1 MMSVSSRV
9 RATTIGDLLGDAAP
23 PSARRVPIK
32 DIAQDSRRVVPGSL
46 FLAVAGETHHGLDFL
61 KEAMDAGATAVAWEP
76 SPEFAGPVVA
86 PPSICF
92 PVDDLRRRLGEIAD
106 RFFGAPSR
114 RADVVGVTGTNGKT
128 TCAYLIARALGIAGR
143 KAGYMGTIGTGF
155 PDHLLPSELTT
166 ADAIETHRRLARL
179 VDDGATAAAMEVSSH
194 ALDQG
199 RVQGVRF
206 KAGVFTNLSREH
218 LDYHGDMAAYTEAKR
233 RLFQTPEL
241 KWAVANT
248 DDPAG
253 AGMLEAAGPA
263 VRKVAVGS
271 GFQSA
276 ADRNLVLREVL
287 AEPGGMAVRLDG
299 DWGEMEI
306 SSRLFGRFNADNLA
320 LALAVLLV
328 MDVPAAQACSALS
341 HVPAPPGRMEIFPSA
356 DSTGPSLVVDYA
368 HTPDALEKA
377 LSALRLHCR
386 GRLTVVFGC
395 GGDRDRGKRPEM
407 GRVAEEL
414 ADVVML
420 TDDNLRSEDGGRIV
434 EDIIAGMRMR
444 PEVIRDREAAIRS
457 AYGQSGEGDVV
468 LVAGKGHEDYQIVGA
483 ECRRYSDRDVADR
496 LAGGAA

>member
-1 MMSVSSRV
+1 MMPVSPRV

-23 PSARRVPIK
+23 ASARQVPVT
-32 DIAQDSRRVVPGSL
+32 DITQDSRRVVPGSL

-61 KEAMDAGATAVAWEP
+61 KEAVDAGATAVAWEP
-76 SPEFAGPVVA
+76 SPGFAGPVIA
-86 PPSICF
+86 PPSVCF
-92 PVDDLRRRLGEIAD
+92 PVEDLRRRLGEIAD

-128 TCAYLIARALGIAGR
+128 TCAYLIARALGLAGR
-143 KAGYMGTIGTGF
+143 RAGYMGTIGTGF
-155 PDHLLPSELTT
+155 PDHLAPSELTT
-166 ADAIETHRRLARL
+166 VDAVETHRRLAGL
-179 VDDGATAAAMEVSSH
+179 IDDGACAAAMEVSSH
-194 ALDQG
+194 ALYQG
-199 RVQGVRF
+199 RVRGVRF

-233 RLFQTPEL
+233 RLFATPGL
-241 KWAVANT
+241 QWAVANT

-253 AGMLEAAGPA
+253 TEMLDAAGAA
-263 VRKVAVGS
+263 VRKVSVGS
-271 GFQSA
+271 CFRPA
-276 ADRNLVLREVL
+276 ADKNLVLRDVL
-287 AEPGGMAVRLDG
+287 AEPGGMTVRFDG

-306 SSRLFGRFNADNLA
+306 PSRLVGRFNADNLA

-328 MDVPAAQACSALS
+328 MDVPVEQACSALS
-341 HVPAPPGRMEIFPSA
+341 RVTAPPGRMEIFRSA
-356 DSTGPSLVVDYA
+356 DFPGPSLVVDYA

-377 LSALRLHCR
+377 LRALRLHCR

-407 GRVAEEL
+407 GCVAEEL

-420 TDDNLRSEDGGRIV
+420 TDDNPRSEDGGRIV
-434 EDIIAGMRMR
+434 DDIIAGMKKP
-444 PEVIRDREAAIRS
+444 PEVIRDREAAIRV

-483 ECRRYSDRDVADR
+483 DRRRYSDRDVADR
-496 LAGGAA
+496 LTGGAA